1 MVWSCGRIWS
11 GFPCCQNGK
20 TCPAACW
27 LVCLCRCC
35 PDDLTGSPPS
45 PTAQSVFSSRLTV
58 LIGFSYG
65 VTVLAGFSS
74 GMIVLIRFSS
84 GLMILAGI
92 SAGMNALIGFSSA
105 ALIVSTDPSLALTVS
120 TGPSFALT
128 VSTGTSFALT
138 VSTDPSLALTVSTGP
153 SFAPTALA
161 GFSPSRLPVALVGL
175 VSWQRSSVAQSGKR
189 CCCLSASVT
198 SYPHVQPEL
207 SFPFHT

>member
-35 PDDLTGSPPS
+35 PDDLTGSPPSS

-120 TGPSFALT
+120 TGPSFA
-128 VSTGTSFALT
+128 
-138 VSTDPSLALTVSTGP
+138 
-153 SFAPTALA
+153 PTALA